1 MQFWSMAS
9 YDLDKVHKWMDEITS
24 FGDDIDFNH
33 YFEMADE
40 DRHLSEVLSRL
51 QRMGNV
57 YKRSVENAAHC
68 QKSKSFVSAIR
79 NSRNP
84 NLMKV
89 LNWLRTK

>member
-1 MQFWSMAS
+1 MDS

-40 DRHLSEVLSRL
+40 DRHLSEALARL

-57 YKRSVENAAHC
+57 YKRSVENEEHC
-68 QKSKSFVSAIR
+68 EKSKKFARAVR

-84 NLMKV
+84 NLVKV
-89 LNWLRTK
+89 LNWLRAR